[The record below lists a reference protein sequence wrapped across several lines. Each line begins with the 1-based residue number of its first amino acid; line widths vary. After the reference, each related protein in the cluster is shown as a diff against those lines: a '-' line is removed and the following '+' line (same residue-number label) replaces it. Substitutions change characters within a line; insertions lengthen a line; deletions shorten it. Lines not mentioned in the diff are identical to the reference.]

1 MVPAV
6 GDPDLSPPESVPD
19 APKGLAG
26 RGLVVFPG
34 PDRPRRRN
42 LGWYAPFLITVA
54 LGAIVVVVVAL
65 VR

>member
-1 MVPAV
+1 MVPAL
-6 GDPDLSPPESVPD
+6 GDSDLSARDPD
-19 APKGLAG
+19 AP

-34 PDRPRRRN
+34 PDRPGRRN

-54 LGAIVVVVVAL
+54 LGAIVVVLVAL